1 MRSVVIVTEDKA
13 GLLSDISYILSK
25 SGVVISGIDLDVV
38 GGKAILSLSVK
49 DPGRAKGV
57 LERNGFKIVEP
68 KALVIKISHSLRSFA
83 DVMRMLEK
91 KKVRIEDYSEITS
104 DDNGGVFALMV
115 NKRRKA
121 SRLLENFMIGAAVPA

>member
-1 MRSVVIVTEDKA
+1 MRSVVVVADNKE
-13 GLLSDISYILSK
+13 GLLSDLSYILSK
-25 SGVVISGIDLDVV
+25 SGVAINGIDVDIV
-38 GGKAILSLSVK
+38 GGKAVLSLTVK

-57 LERNGFKIVEP
+57 LERNGFDTVEP
-68 KALVIKISHSLRSFA
+68 KALVIKVSHHLRSFGE
-83 DVMRMLEK
+83 VMKMLEK

-121 SRLLENFMIGAAVPA
+121 SRLLENFMIGASPA